1 MRFVGSQRG
10 WLVLAGLLTGCFFDN
25 SPVQDAEAVAT
36 AYWICIVSP
45 AMVDACIDDIVP
57 DITPVSDECLTCVFQ
72 NSQMCST
79 LINDCTDLCENGA
92 TPLLGGM

>member
-1 MRFVGSQRG
+1 M
-10 WLVLAGLLTGCFFDN
+10 LACLLTGCFEN

-36 AYWICIVSP
+36 AYCNCLVSP
-45 AMVDACIDDIVP
+45 ALVDACVEDVLPEIS
-57 DITPVSDECLTCVFQ
+57 PVSDACLTCVYQ

-79 LINDCTDLCENGA
+79 LIDDCTDLCDNGA